1 GDDGKHGGP
10 SMLPLGP
17 ERDGSPGLRRRGPLA
32 RPLNRQGRSGGTAT
46 EGREAMGTYNRAV
59 GATGWRW
66 SGLRSVGELMR
77 DGVSVVRRADRVVT
91 VMALLRANAASH
103 AAVMQGDQIEGVV
116 AQHDLDAL
124 CWMLRGS
131 TAAWIKELLV
141 EDVMQTPP
149 LVLDSDASVYEA
161 ARLLREGTRECIV
174 ILCDGRPV

>member
-1 GDDGKHGGP
+1 
-10 SMLPLGP
+10 M
-17 ERDGSPGLRRRGPLA
+17 
-32 RPLNRQGRSGGTAT
+32 N
-46 EGREAMGTYNRAV
+46 TYNGAV
-59 GATGWRW
+59 GTMGWRW

-77 DGVSVVRRADRVVT
+77 EGVSVVRPEDRVVT
-91 VMALLRANAASH
+91 VMALLRANGASH
-103 AAVMQGDQIEGVV
+103 AAVMRAGQVEGVV

-149 LVLDSDASVYEA
+149 LVLDADATGYEA

-174 ILCDGRPV
+174 VLAEGRPVGIVTEPDLHPPPASPGEALLPPDELSVAEGTVRR